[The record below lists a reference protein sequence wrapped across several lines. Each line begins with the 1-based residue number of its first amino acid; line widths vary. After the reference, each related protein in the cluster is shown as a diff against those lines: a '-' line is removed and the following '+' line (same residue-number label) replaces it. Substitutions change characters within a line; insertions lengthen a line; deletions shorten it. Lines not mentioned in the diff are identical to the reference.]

1 MRNNEFVN
9 ETHVNFLRA
18 KTLKE
23 VSEEYCISPRTLA
36 RWFKKAN
43 LRIPSGLIYPSHLKI
58 IYTTFGI
65 PKNL

>member
-1 MRNNEFVN
+1 MKNKEHFNG
-9 ETHVNFLRA
+9 THVNFLRA
-18 KTLKE
+18 KTRME

-43 LRIPSGLIYPSHLKI
+43 LRIPAGLIDPSYLKI